1 MPGSPAKRDRSS
13 ACAAT
18 WSRKSGSTASRSRS
32 WATGGRA
39 GPRAEPSKAEP
50 SDLREHLAGIE
61 DAERVESVLHRHL
74 DSTGSF
80 VEFVRQ
86 PGALEVAD
94 PVLAGDRAAELDAD
108 AHDLLEYLLRGRR
121 RGLVAGVEEHR
132 GVHVPVTG
140 MRHQRDL
147 ESGGFPQGAQPVA
160 ELGHGRARQADIVEQ
175 LT

>member
-39 GPRAEPSKAEP
+39 RPRAECSRAESSGAES
-50 SDLREHLAGIE
+50 SDLREHLAGVE
-61 DAERVESVLHRHL
+61 DPERVESVLHRQL
-74 DSTGSF
+74 DPTGPF
-80 VEFVRQ
+80 VELVRQ

-94 PVLAGDRAAELDAD
+94 PVLAGDRAAEFDAD

-121 RGLVAGVEEHR
+121 RGLVGCVEEHR

-147 ESGGFPQGAQPVA
+147 ES
-160 ELGHGRARQADIVEQ
+160 
-175 LT
+175 

>member
-39 GPRAEPSKAEP
+39 GPRAEPSGP
-50 SDLREHLAGIE
+50 REHLSGIE
-61 DAERVESVLHRHL
+61 DAKWVESVLHRDL
-74 DSTGSF
+74 ESTGSF
-80 VEFVRQ
+80 VELVRQ

-94 PVLAGDRAAELDAD
+94 PVLAGDRAAEFDAD

-147 ESGGFPQGAQPVA
+147 ESGGFPQGAQSV
-160 ELGHGRARQADIVEQ
+160 
-175 LT
+175 

>member
-39 GPRAEPSKAEP
+39 GPRAEPSGTELSRAGPRAEPSGAEP

-74 DSTGSF
+74 DPTGSF

-94 PVLAGDRAAELDAD
+94 PVLAGDRAAEFD
-108 AHDLLEYLLRGRR
+108 
-121 RGLVAGVEEHR
+121 
-132 GVHVPVTG
+132 
-140 MRHQRDL
+140 
-147 ESGGFPQGAQPVA
+147 
-160 ELGHGRARQADIVEQ
+160 
-175 LT
+175 